1 MDHHPQTMHIN
12 PSSQICISTTAPYL
26 LSLLPSLSSRSVLN
40 MAAFKIQHTSFSPLP
55 ENFVCNSLIHRK
67 ANNFPG
73 AYRFFHM
80 ICCPCSLCFCDRPP
94 PLSFTHFILTG
105 FLSFFEEAGPSIP
118 PPRMHISKMPHGRLL
133 YFLQVLLR
141 CHLSLVLSLTTL
153 FPKLTIPVSLGCSI
167 FDP

>member
-80 ICCPCSLCFCDRPP
+80 ICCPCSLCFCDPP
-94 PLSFTHFILTG
+94 PCPLLTLSSLAS
-105 FLSFFEEAGPSIP
+105 LVSFKRLGPVS
-118 PPRMHISKMPHGRLL
+118 PHLECTS
-133 YFLQVLLR
+133 LR
-141 CHLSLVLSLTTL
+141 CRMEGFFTSSRFYSDVTSHWYS
-153 FPKLTIPVSLGCSI
+153 P
-167 FDP
+167 